1 MQLFPGQYLI
11 SYESTSALTV
21 KKLPP
26 PPPFFPPLR
35 SSTSFNHGRLRN
47 RNVISLHF
55 YDTPFEH
62 ICIIDVSRC
71 NRFSTFFYP
80 PLSFVSLSGKIPEWK
95 VEHGKLPRRSSI
107 LPPLLPDWSKFAQG
121 KDVDVSTGSD
131 MMNE

>member
-55 YDTPFEH
+55 YDTSFEH
-62 ICIIDVSRC
+62 ICIIDVSPI
-71 NRFSTFFYP
+71 FYIFLSTT
-80 PLSFVSLSGKIPEWK
+80 SFVSLSGKIPEWK